1 MLLLSMTQKEFIQN
15 VLIIEIEDIVNKHQY
30 LSFGIITAGIE
41 LLGILIESPKNSFW
55 IRDKSSS
62 RFNNAIGDLFPAE
75 YHQYK
80 KLLYEELRC
89 GMNHAILPKANI
101 ALSERK
107 HGDKNLSYKNNQ
119 LVLVAEDFFEDYKK
133 ACEKVIDMLDKGTI
147 KNRFSLNL
155 V

>member
-1 MLLLSMTQKEFIQN
+1 MTQKEFIKD
-15 VLIIEIEDIVNKHQY
+15 VLIIETQDIVNSHQY

-41 LLGILIESPKNSFW
+41 LLGILIESPRNSFW
-55 IRDKSSS
+55 VRDKSSS
-62 RFNNAIGDLFPAE
+62 RFKNAIGDLFPVDYYQHKE
-75 YHQYK
+75 
-80 KLLYEELRC
+80 LLYKELRC

-107 HGDKNLSYKNNQ
+107 HGHKNLSYKNKQ

-133 ACEKVIDMLDKGTI
+133 ACEKVIDMLDKGII
-147 KNRFSLNL
+147 KDRFSLNL

>member
-1 MLLLSMTQKEFIQN
+1 MNQREFIQN
-15 VLIIEIEDIVNKHQY
+15 VLIIETDDIVNKHQY

-55 IRDKSSS
+55 VRDKSSG
-62 RFNNAIGDLFPAE
+62 RFKNAIKYLFPVE
-75 YHQYK
+75 YNQYK

-107 HGDKNLSYKNNQ
+107 RGHKNLSYKNNQ
-119 LVLVAEDFFEDYKK
+119 LVLVAEDFFDDYKK
-133 ACEKVIDMLDKGTI
+133 ACEKVIDMLDKGSI
-147 KNRFSLNL
+147 KDRFSLNL
-155 V
+155 I